1 MDHKE
6 ISFQT
11 LFQKSN
17 CPEILIGIFEKYSG
31 FLKCLNTI
39 IFYFISIS
47 FFSLKHYNRF
57 IVLDFFY
64 LEKIPVM
71 YIVVMV
77 IAIGVRPLIYII
89 LTIVETYLDVWTRNM
104 SFCVK
109 LYYLLKKKLALLYI
123 IIYIDCKMLLWK
135 EEKNSIIECEH
146 YNILNRTIK
155 YMCIQ

>member
-47 FFSLKHYNRF
+47 FFSLKQYNRF
-57 IVLDFFY
+57 IVWDFFY

-71 YIVVMV
+71 YIVVMG

-89 LTIVETYLDVWTRNM
+89 LTIVETYLDVWTRNIC
-104 SFCVK
+104 FCVK
-109 LYYLLKKKLALLYI
+109 LYYLFRKKWHCYTLSFILIVKCY
-123 IIYIDCKMLLWK
+123 YQRKR
-135 EEKNSIIECEH
+135 KNQS
-146 YNILNRTIK
+146 
-155 YMCIQ
+155 